1 MINFVDSLNKG
12 LELSQQADENNKEI
26 DAVFAELNR
35 QLDEVYEGKVAVKR
49 CSAESGM
56 EKYNALA
63 TSSGLTYPDHSR
75 ADARMVIVATNP
87 TVKMNAGKSIA
98 NWNQSATGY
107 PCSIAFSGQKYICED
122 KESLE
127 LAIADLLAN
136 PFVAKTLLKV
146 INAESTESF
155 E

>member
-26 DAVFAELNR
+26 DTVFAELNR
-35 QLDEVYEGKVAVKR
+35 QLNDVYAGKLVIERQYV
-49 CSAESGM
+49 
-56 EKYNALA
+56 A
-63 TSSGLTYPDHSR
+63 TSRIG
-75 ADARMVIVATNP
+75 ATNLKINP
-87 TVKMNAGKSIA
+87 VVASVVARNGKSRMDKSNTTTLIA
-98 NWNQSATGY
+98 NWEKSPTGY
-107 PCSIAFSGQKYICED
+107 PCSIAFCGQKYICED

-146 INAESTESF
+146 INAELTETV

>member
-12 LELSQQADENNKEI
+12 LELAQQADENNKEI

-35 QLDEVYEGKVAVKR
+35 QLNEVYAGKVIIKLKFTT
-49 CSAESGM
+49 EGI
-56 EKYNALA
+56 KKIA
-63 TSSGLTYPDHSR
+63 TSF
-75 ADARMVIVATNP
+75 ADFIGEGNISNQLSKNAKIIAENPIVQ
-87 TVKMNAGKSIA
+87 VSLEQLA

-107 PCSIAFSGQKYICED
+107 PCSIAFSGQKHICED

-127 LAIADLLAN
+127 LAIADLLAD
-136 PFVAKTLLKV
+136 PFIAKTLLKV
-146 INAESTESF
+146 INAELTESV